1 MDEEKGRLP
10 DAEKDWA
17 FEESQRRESWKTPE
31 VYLEKLSAFSRM
43 LRLAGLSVSPRETE
57 DASRL
62 LIDLGLE
69 NREQVKT
76 ALRTVYAKS
85 REEQLTFDR
94 TFDGFFISEEKM
106 RQQAKEQM
114 ERERELQQHRQEAE
128 EELQLNG
135 QPMDLDESQRETY
148 AAMPEEARQRL
159 RNFMEKYRGTAERNP
174 KLYGDFI
181 HSVFAR
187 AIMEQ
192 QMLME
197 NAGLGGQEVDPE
209 IGLMYR
215 EISEF
220 QDTEIPKAIEI
231 IQSVARQ
238 INGELSMKR
247 KAGGHT
253 GKLDFR
259 RTIRKGLETGGSLYH
274 LRYRKKRAH
283 RKHLVLLCD
292 VSGSMVQF
300 SEFALRFIQSLNQV
314 SDNSRVFLFSE
325 TMTEADAFQLQ
336 NMDLFRGFVKDSGLF
351 GRGTDL
357 GTALEQLCSQKIP
370 ALNASTTLL
379 ILSDTKTIDQPRAVR
394 ALQEAKR
401 QAGRVIW
408 LNPIPEGKWK
418 YLGSV
423 QTMAAICP
431 MVSCS
436 TLRELAGACRR
447 LVQNT

>member
-1 MDEEKGRLP
+1 MVEP
-10 DAEKDWA
+10 DI
-17 FEESQRRESWKTPE
+17 
-31 VYLEKLSAFSRM
+31 YLEKLSAFSRM
-43 LRLAGLSVSPRETE
+43 LRLEGLSVSPKETE

-62 LIDLGLE
+62 LIALGLE
-69 NREQVKT
+69 DRNRVKT

-94 TFDGFFISEEKM
+94 VFDGFFISEEKM

-114 ERERELQQHRQEAE
+114 EREKELQQHRKEAE

-135 QPMDLDESQRETY
+135 QPMDLDEDQRETY

-159 RNFMEKYRGTAERNP
+159 RSFMEKYRGTAERNP
-174 KLYGDFI
+174 KLYGEFI

-197 NAGLGGQEVDPE
+197 NAGLGGEELDPE
-209 IGLMYR
+209 IGIFYR
-215 EISEF
+215 DISDF
-220 QDTEIPKAIEI
+220 KDTEIPKAIGI

-238 INGELSMKR
+238 INGELSAKR
-247 KAGGHT
+247 NKGGHS

-259 RTIRKGLETGGSLYH
+259 RTIRKGLETGGSFYRLK
-274 LRYRKKRAH
+274 YRKKRSQ

-314 SDNSRVFLFSE
+314 SESSRTFLFSE
-325 TMTEADAFQLQ
+325 TMTEADAFKLQ
-336 NMDLFRGFVKDSGLF
+336 NMDLFRSFVKESGIY

-357 GTALEQLCSQKIP
+357 GTALQQLCAMQP
-370 ALNASTTLL
+370 AVLNSATTLL
-379 ILSDTKTIDQPRAVR
+379 ILSDTKTIDQPRAVQ
-394 ALQEAKR
+394 ALLEAKR
-401 QAGRVIW
+401 LSGRVLW
-408 LNPIPEGKWK
+408 LNPIPESKWK
-418 YLGSV
+418 YVKSI

-431 MVSCS
+431 MISCS
-436 TLRELAGACRR
+436 TLRELAAACRR
-447 LVQNT
+447 LASS

>member
-1 MDEEKGRLP
+1 MTEP
-10 DAEKDWA
+10 D
-17 FEESQRRESWKTPE
+17 
-31 VYLEKLSAFSRM
+31 VYLEKLSYFSRM
-43 LRLAGLSVSPRETE
+43 LRLEGLAVSPKETE

-62 LIDLGLE
+62 LVSLGLE
-69 NREQVKT
+69 DREQVKT

-85 REEQLTFDR
+85 REEQITFDR
-94 TFDGFFISEEKM
+94 VFDGFFISEEKI

-114 ERERELQQHRQEAE
+114 EREKELQQHRQEAE

-135 QPMDLDESQRETY
+135 QPMDLDEKQRETY
-148 AAMPEEARQRL
+148 AAMPEDARQRL
-159 RNFMEKYRGTAERNP
+159 RNFMDKYRGTAERNP

-187 AIMEQ
+187 AILEQ

-209 IGLMYR
+209 IGILYR
-215 EISEF
+215 DISDF
-220 QDTEIPKAIEI
+220 KDTEIPKAIEI
-231 IQSVARQ
+231 IQTVARQ
-238 INGELSMKR
+238 INGELSAKR
-247 KAGGHT
+247 KRGGHT

-259 RTIRKGLETGGSLYH
+259 RTIRKGLETGGSFYQLK
-274 LRYRKKRAH
+274 YRKKRAH

-325 TMTEADAFQLQ
+325 NMVEADPFKLQ
-336 NMDLFRGFVKDSGLF
+336 NMDLFRSFVKESGTY
-351 GRGTDL
+351 GKGTDL
-357 GTALEQLCSQKIP
+357 GTALEQLCAKQP
-370 ALNASTTLL
+370 AVLGSAVTLL

-394 ALQEAKR
+394 ALLEAKR
-401 QAGRVIW
+401 LSGRVIW
-408 LNPIPEGKWK
+408 LNPIPQNKWQYIK
-418 YLGSV
+418 SV
-423 QTMAAICP
+423 QTIAAICP

-436 TLRELAGACRR
+436 TLRELAAACRR
-447 LVQNT
+447 LAQT

>member
-1 MDEEKGRLP
+1 MGDTTMVE
-10 DAEKDWA
+10 
-17 FEESQRRESWKTPE
+17 PE

-43 LRLAGLSVSPRETE
+43 LRLEGLSVSPKETE

-62 LIDLGLE
+62 LITLGLDDQ
-69 NREQVKT
+69 NRVKT

-85 REEQLTFDR
+85 REEQITFDR
-94 TFDGFFISEEKM
+94 VFDGFFISEEKM

-114 ERERELQQHRQEAE
+114 EREKELQQHRQEAE

-135 QPMDLDESQRETY
+135 QPMDLDADQRETY

-159 RNFMEKYRGTAERNP
+159 RNFMDKYRGTAERNP

-197 NAGLGGQEVDPE
+197 NAGLGGEELDPE
-209 IGLMYR
+209 IGILYR
-215 EISEF
+215 DISDF
-220 QDTEIPKAIEI
+220 KDTEIPKAIGI
-231 IQSVARQ
+231 IQTVARQ
-238 INGELSMKR
+238 INGELSAKR
-247 KAGGHT
+247 KKGGHS

-259 RTIRKGLETGGSLYH
+259 WTIRKGLETGGSFYRLK
-274 LRYRKKRAH
+274 YRKKRAS

-314 SDNSRVFLFSE
+314 SESSRTFLFSE
-325 TMTEADAFQLQ
+325 TMTEADAFKLQ
-336 NMDLFRGFVKDSGLF
+336 NMDLFRSFVKESGIY

-357 GTALEQLCSQKIP
+357 GTALQQLCVQKP
-370 ALNASTTLL
+370 AVLNSATTLL
-379 ILSDTKTIDQPRAVR
+379 ILSDTKTIDQPRAIQ
-394 ALQEAKR
+394 ALLEAKR

-408 LNPIPEGKWK
+408 MNPIPESKWK
-418 YLGSV
+418 YVKSI

-436 TLRELAGACRR
+436 TLRELAAACRR
-447 LVQNT
+447 LANS